1 MASIIQHRGIVENI
15 DGSQVRVRIVQT
27 SACSACSVK
36 GHCGSAD
43 SKEKIVDVIDETHSY
58 KIGDAVMV
66 IGQTSMGM
74 QAVLIAFVIP
84 FIILISALFISISLT
99 DGNEA
104 LSSIISLAMLIPYYI
119 FIWLGRKKLKKNF
132 SFTIKPIK

>member
-1 MASIIQHRGIVENI
+1 MANIIQHRGIVENI
-15 DGSQVRVRIVQT
+15 NGSQIRVRIVQA
-27 SACSACSVK
+27 SACAACSAK

-43 SKEKIVDVIDETHSY
+43 SKEKIVDVIDESHSY
-58 KIGDAVMV
+58 KLGEEVM
-66 IGQTSMGM
+66 ITGETSMGM

-84 FIILISALFISISLT
+84 FIILISVLFISISLT
-99 DGNEA
+99 GGNEA

-119 FIWLGRKKLKKNF
+119 IIWLSRKKLKKNF

>member
-1 MASIIQHRGIVENI
+1 MANMIQHRGIVENI
-15 DGSQVRVRIVQT
+15 NDSQIRVRIVQA
-27 SACSACSVK
+27 SACSACSAK

-43 SKEKIVDVIDETHSY
+43 SKEKIVDVTDETHLY
-58 KIGDAVMV
+58 KVGDTVM
-66 IGQTSMGM
+66 ITGETSMGM

-99 DGNEA
+99 GGNEA

-119 FIWLGRKKLKKNF
+119 LIRLGRKKLKNNF

>member
-1 MASIIQHRGIVENI
+1 MANIIQHQGIVENI
-15 DGSQVRVRIVQT
+15 NDSQIRVRIVQA
-27 SACSACSVK
+27 SACAACSAK

-43 SKEKIVDVIDETHSY
+43 SKDKIVDVTDDTHSY
-58 KIGDAVMV
+58 KVGDEVMV

-84 FIILISALFISISLT
+84 FIILISVLFIAITLT
-99 DGNEA
+99 GGNEA

-119 FIWLGRKKLKKNF
+119 LIWLSRKKLKKNF